1 MKNTII
7 FILVLLFSGNAIAQ
21 NNLRVAKT
29 KNHTI
34 GNKIKKLNYSLVVDT
49 SYSPVDLVNDFFNG
63 TCVQVSNV
71 NFKGDPSQCGFFW
84 ADQTSLGVPAGI
96 ILATGDVLNALGP
109 NNEPGIGSSTGS
121 GSDADL
127 MSLSSAPIFDASVL
141 EFDFISDK
149 PHISI
154 NYIFGSE
161 EYEEYTCSNFNDVFG
176 FFITGPGVN
185 QNVALIPSTNI
196 PVRINTINQ
205 GSPGANG
212 NIDNCT
218 SPLGSLNYS
227 AYYKSNPVDSLKSI
241 EIEYDGYTVPLSAE
255 IYVTPGETYHAKM
268 AIGDTGDAIYDSGV
282 LIGINSFCAD
292 SLLNPKIVNASI
304 EPAGTGQYN
313 FKSNIKYATAFDW
326 DFGDKTHSSLKN
338 PGIHK
343 YNQEGNYKVTCVASN
358 YCCSD
363 TMKID
368 LNVSFKA
375 QIVNIGQS
383 QPTCHDLCNGSISMQ
398 VYGGKAPYVYHWSNG
413 MTTQNIYGLCAGIY
427 GLTVTDADGY
437 HSYSSVE
444 LTQPDPVEV
453 KVFQT
458 APGENSAITTYAI
471 PKGGTPPYTYQWADG
486 SIEKTRKDL
495 KQGQGY
501 ALKVF
506 DSNGCLV
513 ELAKQGTK
521 GGTIKYNPAIGVKI
535 VARELSINAA
545 NIDKSKADISV
556 FDAMGKSMFKKQIE
570 GDQSI
575 QLNTSSWPGGIYYI
589 QMVCDREV
597 VQKSVFIK

>member
-1 MKNTII
+1 MKNT
-7 FILVLLFSGNAIAQ
+7 VLLILTLLLCSQTFAQ
-21 NNLRVAKT
+21 NSPRVAKA
-29 KNHTI
+29 KI
-34 GNKIKKLNYSLVVDT
+34 QKYSNKAQKLNNTLVVDT
-49 SYSPVDLVNDFFNG
+49 TYTPEELVNDFFNG

-71 NFKGDPSQCGFFW
+71 TFKGNPTQCGFFW

-96 ILATGDVLNALGP
+96 ILSSGNVLNALGP
-109 NNEPGIGSSTGS
+109 NDGPGTGSSTNS
-121 GSDADL
+121 GSDDDL
-127 MSLSSAPIFDASVL
+127 LSISIGAPIFDASVL
-141 EFDFISDK
+141 EFDFISEK

-154 NYIFGSE
+154 NYVFASE
-161 EYEEYTCSNFNDVFG
+161 EYEEYTCSSFNDVFG
-176 FFITGPGVN
+176 FFISGSGEN
-185 QNVALIPSTNI
+185 KNVALIPNTNL
-196 PVRINTINQ
+196 PVKINTVNQ
-205 GSPGANG
+205 GSPGTNG
-212 NIDNCT
+212 NIANC
-218 SPLGSLNYS
+218 SGDLGSLGNS
-227 AYYKSNPVDSLKSI
+227 IYYKSNPLNSP

-255 IYVTPGETYHAKM
+255 IYVTPGETYHAKL
-268 AIGDTGDAIYDSGV
+268 AIGDSGDAVFDSGV
-282 LIGINSFCAD
+282 FIGINSFCAD

-304 EPAGTGQYN
+304 EPAGTGQYD
-313 FKSNIKYATAFDW
+313 FKSNIKYATAYDW
-326 DFGDKTHSSLKN
+326 DFGDNTHSTLKN

-343 YNQEGNYKVTCVASN
+343 YNQEGNYKVTCLASN

-398 VYGGKAPYVYHWSNG
+398 VIGGKAPYIYQWSNG
-413 MTTQNIYGLCAGIY
+413 MTTQNISGLCAGIY

-437 HSYSSVE
+437 QSYSSVE

-471 PKGGTPPYTYQWADG
+471 PKGGTPPYSFQWADG

-513 ELAKQGTK
+513 ELAKPGTN
-521 GGTIKYNPAIGVKI
+521 GGIIKYNPAIGVKI
-535 VARELSINAA
+535 VARELSIKAA

-556 FDAMGKSMFKKQIE
+556 FDAMGKSMFKKQID
-570 GDQSI
+570 GDQSL